1 MAFDEKTEFG
11 EERSVRAF
19 DMHNVDVQRFMSA
32 LDMCKGNVYLITDEG
47 DRFNLKSKLSQI
59 TGLVKL
65 IEGGKLVKAS
75 ILCDNP
81 DDESLLFRMNLFG
94 EDE

>member
-1 MAFDEKTEFG
+1 MAFDEKTKYG
-11 EERSVRAF
+11 EERSIRAF
-19 DMHNVDVQRFMSA
+19 DMHDVDVQKFMNA

-94 EDE
+94 NE